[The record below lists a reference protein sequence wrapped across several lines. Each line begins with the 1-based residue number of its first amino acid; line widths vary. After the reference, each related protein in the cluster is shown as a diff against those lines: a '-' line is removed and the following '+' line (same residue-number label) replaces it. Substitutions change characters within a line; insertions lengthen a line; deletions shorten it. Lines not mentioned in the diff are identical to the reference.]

1 MAVSAAWLKHERH
14 SPKGEASCKAKS
26 HVTNM
31 QYPEGVVH
39 VQTCPVNA
47 YPSTSRRQTPL
58 VFTCPQGSAV
68 NRGTLKFKSLS
79 LNWKNWLSICCYTRE
94 CECHNIATLKT
105 MQR

>member
-1 MAVSAAWLKHERH
+1 MAVSAALLKHERH

-39 VQTCPVNA
+39 AQTCPVNA

-58 VFTCPQGSAV
+58 VFTCPQGSAI
-68 NRGTLKFKSLS
+68 LK
-79 LNWKNWLSICCYTRE
+79 
-94 CECHNIATLKT
+94 LK
-105 MQR
+105 MQ